1 MATAVKAASAGMTG
15 AVRSLQWTIQ
25 DMNGSV
31 EHLGQS
37 HDHLRRAQ
45 NIMAWTTAIFGAL
58 LLSGLVWIANDIF
71 HLKDQ
76 LMESDSRFDVME
88 TQMTALGTRIDDL
101 NISIEQ
107 LSAELLVSR
116 GVTPPANS
124 AGTDVSI
131 LSTPSTP
138 ERLQTAASAPLDVTV
153 TDAAAQ
159 PAQPQIQQ
167 VAPAEPQLQQQV
179 APAPQQQVAPAS
191 QQQVAPAPQ
200 QQVVPAP
207 QQQVAVA
214 AQPTVQVIQ
223 PAVAPAVAVVPSPPA
238 PRDQLTPQELA
249 APAPVLAAVAPAAPA
264 PASAPAPGSSSGS
277 CCPSGTSGTSGRS
290 FG

>member
-1 MATAVKAASAGMTG
+1 MTG

-153 TDAAAQ
+153 TDAEHL
-159 PAQPQIQQ
+159 PR
-167 VAPAEPQLQQQV
+167 QQQRLLL
-179 APAPQQQVAPAS
+179 PQRHQWHQRP
-191 QQQVAPAPQ
+191 
-200 QQVVPAP
+200 
-207 QQQVAVA
+207 
-214 AQPTVQVIQ
+214 IF
-223 PAVAPAVAVVPSPPA
+223 
-238 PRDQLTPQELA
+238 RMI
-249 APAPVLAAVAPAAPA
+249 
-264 PASAPAPGSSSGS
+264 SSCRSTTIRSIRPMS
-277 CCPSGTSGTSGRS
+277 CCFSTRTAIRNNRRLDPDDIEQGVRIDCLRCRAPLTTSES
-290 FG
+290 

>member
-1 MATAVKAASAGMTG
+1 MTG

-76 LMESDSRFDVME
+76 LTESDRRFDVIE
-88 TQMTALGTRIDDL
+88 TQMTALGTRLEDV

-107 LSAELLVSR
+107 LSAELLVAR
-116 GVTPPANS
+116 GGTLPPNS
-124 AGTDVSI
+124 QVNGNDVAI
-131 LSTPSTP
+131 LSTPNTP
-138 ERLQTAASAPLDVTV
+138 ENFQTNASAPLDVTV

-159 PAQPQIQQ
+159 PQLQQPAQVQPQQ
-167 VAPAEPQLQQQV
+167 VAPAQQQV
-179 APAPQQQVAPAS
+179 APAPQQQVAA
-191 QQQVAPAPQ
+191 VAPAQ
-200 QQVVPAP
+200 PA
-207 QQQVAVA
+207 
-214 AQPTVQVIQ
+214 VQVIQ
-223 PAVAPAVAVVPSPPA
+223 PAVAPAQVAVVPSPPA
-238 PRDQLTPQELA
+238 PREQLTPQELA
-249 APAPVLAAVAPAAPA
+249 GPAPVLAAVAPAAPA
-264 PASAPAPGSSSGS
+264 PRSCSTGSSTCCRAGSASGGS
-277 CCPSGTSGTSGRS
+277 RSG
-290 FG
+290 